1 MQSFE
6 EEEEMMKILYCRT
19 LTETNFSKYKTKEE
33 NHTSKK
39 DDKALNHKRSQSVKS
54 SWVKVQPKQ
63 IRNLTASKLIK
74 NANVKEDKK
83 VNINT
88 YTSNQRMES
97 KKLDDLGNIH

>member
-6 EEEEMMKILYCRT
+6 EEEEMMKILYNRT
-19 LTETNFSKYKTKEE
+19 LTETSLSKYKSKEE

-39 DDKALNHKRSQSVKS
+39 DDKVLNHKRSQSEKS

-63 IRNLTASKLIK
+63 RTISTASKLIK

-88 YTSNQRMES
+88 YTSNQKMGS
-97 KKLDDLGNIH
+97 KKLDDLGNY